1 MSIIS
6 KHILREVGVE
16 FLIAVDFCNNTQKV
30 CTLSYVEKR
39 TGRTYSNLCNIAKL
53 FEEEK
58 LIKKT
63 ISDGRSMNIKLTEKG
78 KLVTNELK
86 KIREELKWRKYQQF

>member
-6 KHILREVGVE
+6 KHILNQVGIE
-16 FLIAVDFCNNTQKV
+16 FLIAVDFCNTKTQEI
-30 CTLSYVEKR
+30 CTLSYIEKR
-39 TGRTYSNLCNIAKL
+39 TGRTYSNLSKLAKL

-86 KIREELKWRKYQQF
+86 KILEGLK